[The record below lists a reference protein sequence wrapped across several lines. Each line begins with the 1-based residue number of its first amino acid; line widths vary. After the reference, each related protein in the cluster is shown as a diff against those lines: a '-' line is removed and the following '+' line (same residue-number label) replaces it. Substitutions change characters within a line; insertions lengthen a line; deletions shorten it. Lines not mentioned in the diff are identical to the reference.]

1 MDPFTLALDPSPVL
15 DAAGAV
21 TQQVVASIDN
31 PFDGDV
37 RPDFDAFGGAF
48 TEWWQKLFGGL
59 WALAIVVAA
68 ASLIWALVALKKAR
82 ETNMP
87 GQADDAKTSAL
98 WAGGALIGLV
108 GFGVIMGA
116 IIFVAG

>member
-1 MDPFTLALDPSPVL
+1 MDPLTLALDPFPVL

-21 TQQVVASIDN
+21 THQIMANIDN
-31 PFDGDV
+31 PWDGDV

-48 TEWWQKLFGGL
+48 TEWWQKLFAGL
-59 WALAIVVAA
+59 WALAIIVAA
-68 ASLIWALVALKKAR
+68 GSLIWAIVALKKAR

-87 GQADDAKTSAL
+87 GQADDAKTQAL

-116 IIFVAG
+116 IIFIAS

>member
-1 MDPFTLALDPSPVL
+1 MDLATLALDPTPVIN
-15 DAAGAV
+15 AANAAS
-21 TQQVVASIDN
+21 QQIVASIDN
-31 PFDGDV
+31 PWDGDV

-48 TEWWQKLFGGL
+48 TEWWQQLFAGL
-59 WALAIVVAA
+59 WALAIVIAA
-68 ASLIWALVALKKAR
+68 GALIWALVGLKKAR

-87 GQADDAKTSAL
+87 GQADDAKTSAM

-116 IIFVAG
+116 IIFIAG